1 MRKALLPIFAA
12 ICLFVIGVFILNM
25 QLWYSSSQEALG
37 GARYAVKNMD
47 NILNEAFQAT
57 GTAKR
62 IAEKKCDLESQ
73 YQLGTEAAL
82 RPHLRTL
89 IIIRQGKVWCTSLPG
104 NRILLKQI
112 PVIPDTNLLLAPAQY
127 TVNEIPVLLYQTHFQ
142 TSSIIITISGVHIRG
157 ALNVP
162 IKGLSYSL
170 RVGDKVLGS
179 SAEVKVIKANARQ
192 SGQVDSAKYPFSIIF
207 DQPPLFS
214 LKRLVTNGLGILIFI
229 LLISAAVAYAI
240 DKYLNKNDTPEETL
254 RRAIDKGEIVPFYQ
268 PIVNGRD
275 GTLRGVEVLAR
286 WKHPRAGYISPAS
299 FIPVAEKSGLIVPL
313 TQNLMKQV
321 SANMNSIAS
330 KLPSGFHVGIN
341 FSASH
346 ITSPAFVEECL
357 RYRGSFSRDD
367 LNLVIEVTEREP
379 LHVDDDLVQRL
390 NTLHENGFVIALDD
404 FGTGYSGLSYLHDL
418 HIDYIKIDQSFVG
431 RVNDLPDSTRILD
444 CVLDLARKLS
454 LSIVAEGVET
464 KAQLDYLNKN
474 NIVFLQGY
482 YFYKPVTFTEFIL
495 ILLSKPKVKVFV
507 E

>member
-37 GARYAVKNMD
+37 GARYAAKNMD

-127 TVNEIPVLLYQTHFQ
+127 TVNEISVLLYQTHFQ

-464 KAQLDYLNKN
+464 RAQLDYLNKN

>member
-37 GARYAVKNMD
+37 GARYAAKNMD

-464 KAQLDYLNKN
+464 RAQLDYLNKN

>member
-37 GARYAVKNMD
+37 GARYAAKNMD

-112 PVIPDTNLLLAPAQY
+112 PVIPDTNLLLAPAQN

-179 SAEVKVIKANARQ
+179 SAEVKVIKANAPQ

-346 ITSPAFVEECL
+346 ITSPTFVEECL

-482 YFYKPVTFTEFIL
+482 YFYKPITFTEFIL